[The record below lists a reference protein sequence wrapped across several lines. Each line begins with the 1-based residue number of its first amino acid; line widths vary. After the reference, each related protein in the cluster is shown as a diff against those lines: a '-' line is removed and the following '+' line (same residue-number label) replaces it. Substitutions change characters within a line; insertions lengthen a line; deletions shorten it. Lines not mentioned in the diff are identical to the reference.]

1 MTVGWISRFMNLVG
15 IYDENDLDERERGGT
30 DAEEPEL
37 SATEWRRTSR
47 GHIVSIHA
55 QKNVRVILS
64 EPRSYDEVQEI
75 ADHLRF
81 RRPVVVN
88 LQRVRPDQAVRI
100 VDFLSG
106 TVYALNGGI
115 SKIGPNIFLCT
126 PDTVEIQGA
135 ITEMLDEEP
144 EYDRSR

>member
-1 MTVGWISRFMNLVG
+1 MGWISRFMNLVG
-15 IYDENDLDERERGGT
+15 IYDENDLDERERGGV

-55 QKNVRVILS
+55 QKNVRVVLS
-64 EPRSYDEVQEI
+64 EPRSYDEVQEV

>member
-1 MTVGWISRFMNLVG
+1 VGWISRFMNLVG

-30 DAEEPEL
+30 DVEEPEL